1 MASLE
6 VAIEHALR
14 AKRIVGN
21 AQSYRK
27 DNPVEST
34 GVFEYLNG
42 GGRPI
47 GVLTE
52 MGLFLVEVED
62 VRRGGSSNVARSEA
76 TGPVA

>member
-6 VAIEHALR
+6 VAIEHALK
-14 AKRIVGN
+14 AKRIV
-21 AQSYRK
+21 AASQSYAK
-27 DNPVEST
+27 DNPTESR

-62 VRRGGSSNVARSEA
+62 VRRGGSSNVARSAA
-76 TGPVA
+76 TGAVT